1 MDRLESFI
9 ALNLTN
15 KIGGI
20 RLKSLL
26 EKFGSPERIFKASK
40 KGLESIKGIGP
51 LVSDEIVNFEKK
63 YDLKKEFDLIKE
75 HNIEILTIENSEYP
89 SLLKEIYDP
98 PIVLY
103 IKGELKKSET
113 IVAIV
118 GSRHASIYGLNTAES
133 LAFQL
138 GLNGITIVSGMA
150 RGIDSA
156 SHRGALKSG
165 GRTVA
170 VLGSGLLDIY
180 PIENKRLAEEISMN
194 GAVVSEFPMEYPPFR
209 QNFPRRNRVIS
220 GLSLGVVVVEAAK
233 DSGALI
239 TADFALEQGRTVF
252 AVPGKVDSVTSFG
265 TNRLLK
271 QGARLVESAED
282 ILEELGLDRKQRDT
296 KKTPI
301 KLKEDEL
308 SIYNTLSSEPLHID
322 QLTEIS
328 KRPVQEVLKILLK
341 LEMKRLVRQ
350 LPGKEFVL
358 NADFRRLHAD

>member
-20 RLKSLL
+20 KLKALL
-26 EKFGSPERIFKASK
+26 ENFGSPEEIFKVSK
-40 KGLESIKGIGP
+40 DRLSRIEGIGP
-51 LVSDEIVNFEKK
+51 IISEDLANFEKR
-63 YDLKKEFDLIKE
+63 YDLKKEFALIKE
-75 HNIEILTIENSEYP
+75 YNIKVLTIEDPEYP
-89 SLLKEIYDP
+89 GLLKEIYDP

-103 IKGELKKSET
+103 IMGKAKKDET
-113 IVAIV
+113 SVAIV

-138 GLNGITIVSGMA
+138 GLNGVTVVSGMA

-156 SHRGALKSG
+156 SHRGVLKSG

-180 PIENKRLAEEISMN
+180 PPENKRLAEEISMN

-209 QNFPRRNRVIS
+209 QNFPRRNRIIS
-220 GLSLGVVVVEAAK
+220 GLSLGVVIVEAAK

-252 AVPGKVDSVTSFG
+252 AVPGKVDSVTSLG

-271 QGARLVESAED
+271 HGARLVDSAED
-282 ILEELGLDRKQRDT
+282 IFEELGLDRKQKDT
-296 KKTPI
+296 KRISPL
-301 KLKEDEL
+301 KLKEDEQR
-308 SIYNTLSSEPLHID
+308 IYNMLSSDPVHID
-322 QLTEIS
+322 RITEIS

-341 LEMKRLVRQ
+341 LEMTRLVRQ
-350 LPGKEFVL
+350 LPGKEFV
-358 NADFRRLHAD
+358 RV